1 MTYQVESF
9 NKWLYPDDI
18 ANDNS
23 KKSADLIAPRN
34 GYASFQVLFNNCPVG
49 EKINCSFYG
58 TGKLFAE
65 FYREIDV
72 KVTMNTGVHG
82 FTADYETAK
91 DYVTRKAPFRVYD
104 ALEPVSDSIV
114 KNKTEALY
122 ISFKIDENAVS
133 GIYHCFVYIA
143 MGAEKIEIPVNIEI
157 ADTVL
162 PKESLYITNWYSVGS
177 MAKSHG
183 KELWSEEHWSLI
195 EKYGKAMRRGRQ
207 NVFWI
212 TWDTVKSN
220 IDEKGDYIFD
230 FSRTER
236 LIKMYLG
243 MGFTVIE
250 GSPLCGRD
258 SWEAETF
265 KISAPD
271 GRYEAMS
278 AQGYKY
284 IVQFLTAWRCF
295 LDKNGWYS
303 KLIQHVGDEPHGKCS
318 AEYRILAGIFRKCLP
333 GVPLI
338 EAVET
343 YELRGAVDIWVP
355 KNDYYARNRDE
366 LEKMRALG
374 DRIWFYTCCIPGG
387 FYMNRLLDMPLLR
400 TRFLHWGNFKYNIE
414 GFLHWGLNHWGN
426 NQDPYEET
434 CPFNGPT
441 NHLPAG
447 DSHNVYPG
455 KDEPL
460 ISMRLEQMRAGAE
473 DFELLTLLAKK
484 DKKKAD
490 EIVDECFFA
499 FDKCN
504 SNSEDF
510 DKVHKKL
517 LEAL

>member
-49 EKINCSFYG
+49 EKINCSFCG
-58 TGKLFAE
+58 TGKFFAE
-65 FYREIDV
+65 FYREVDV
-72 KVTMNTGVHG
+72 RVTMNTGVHG

-143 MGAEKIEIPVNIEI
+143 MGMVKIEIPVNIEI
-157 ADTVL
+157 TNTVL

-183 KELWSEEHWSLI
+183 RELWSEEHWSLI

-243 MGFTVIE
+243 MDL
-250 GSPLCGRD
+250 PLLKAVLYA
-258 SWEAETF
+258 AE
-265 KISAPD
+265 I
-271 GRYEAMS
+271 
-278 AQGYKY
+278 
-284 IVQFLTAWRCF
+284 
-295 LDKNGWYS
+295 
-303 KLIQHVGDEPHGKCS
+303 HGK
-318 AEYRILAGIFRKCLP
+318 LK
-333 GVPLI
+333 PL
-338 EAVET
+338 
-343 YELRGAVDIWVP
+343 
-355 KNDYYARNRDE
+355 K
-366 LEKMRALG
+366 
-374 DRIWFYTCCIPGG
+374 
-387 FYMNRLLDMPLLR
+387 
-400 TRFLHWGNFKYNIE
+400 
-414 GFLHWGLNHWGN
+414 
-426 NQDPYEET
+426 
-434 CPFNGPT
+434 
-441 NHLPAG
+441 
-447 DSHNVYPG
+447 
-455 KDEPL
+455 
-460 ISMRLEQMRAGAE
+460 
-473 DFELLTLLAKK
+473 
-484 DKKKAD
+484 
-490 EIVDECFFA
+490 
-499 FDKCN
+499 
-504 SNSEDF
+504 
-510 DKVHKKL
+510 
-517 LEAL
+517 